1 LERDGSSYPFFVR
14 IMANIFTT
22 QTSMKIFTLGCYLL
36 LVISFIHL
44 IGHLILARP
53 QNPAEAEMVQFMQT
67 HVKHV
72 VGGKMTLWDLQT
84 GLNWCHTLFF
94 AGLGSLNLYLS
105 KILER
110 SALKN
115 ISRINAIIL
124 FSGAVISFIWFF
136 WFPVISFALPAVI
149 FFLCAIRHKPV

>member
-1 LERDGSSYPFFVR
+1 MAAAIPFLLGS
-14 IMANIFTT
+14 MANIFTT
-22 QTSMKIFTLGCYLL
+22 KKHMKIFTSGCYLL
-36 LVISFIHL
+36 LVISAIHF

-53 QNPAEAEMVQFMQT
+53 QNPDEAEMVQFMQT

-110 SALKN
+110 PALKN
-115 ISRINAIIL
+115 ISRINAVI
-124 FSGAVISFIWFF
+124 FSSGTVISLIWFF

-149 FFLCAIRHKPV
+149 FFLSTIRHKPV